1 MNKRQLKK
9 LIKKQEVTKEDAQK
23 AWNIVVRYLNKRP
36 EISFSLDSW
45 DKNYDSRRYTINS
58 IEQKEILIADTG
70 WDKYSDY
77 KMGYIQK

>member
-23 AWNIVVRYLNKRP
+23 AWNIVAKYLNKRP
-36 EISFSLDSW
+36 EISFSLTPWGEDGNER
-45 DKNYDSRRYTINS
+45 KYS
-58 IEQKEILIADTG
+58 IGSIDDTFLVSNTS

-77 KMGYIQK
+77 KMGR